1 MGSRYDVSP
10 LVVDKCSAKYVTAHV
25 LMSRGD
31 TVAMV
36 MSPDK
41 LMAVREG
48 SFALA
53 VEYEN

>member
-1 MGSRYDVSP
+1 
-10 LVVDKCSAKYVTAHV
+10 
-25 LMSRGD
+25 MSRGD
-31 TVAMV
+31 TVATV